1 MTKIV
6 SSVKRHPWWL
16 GIGLLVIGGGVWA
29 SWDVLSLAL
38 TPEPAV
44 SRVVPTPSRLVSES
58 GETVYRID
66 PESSEVTVSVVEELA
81 GVDQTVDLTTRAIGG
96 DLGLD
101 KGDLSQSRVGDIQVD
116 AITRCGTRRSVSRT
130 WKAAITRSSRCRTQL
145 SRACPASQLTAKSRR
160 SRSLAT

>member
-81 GVDQTVDLTTRAIGG
+81 GVDDAGDPGLGHPRPEAIVGRMPGG
-96 DLGLD
+96 HLA
-101 KGDLSQSRVGDIQVD
+101 RCRR
-116 AITRCGTRRSVSRT
+116 RCGRPHHDAARPLGQRPIQLLARPVDIGEGEVRRGG
-130 WKAAITRSSRCRTQL
+130 I
-145 SRACPASQLTAKSRR
+145 
-160 SRSLAT
+160 